1 MPGGGT
7 LRFATANVTLG
18 DDYAVEYP
26 GVVPGDYVV
35 VYVSDTGVGMD
46 ADTRARAFEPF
57 FSTKEAGKGTGL
69 GLSVVDRIV
78 REHHGR
84 ISVASAPG
92 RGTTFE
98 VLLPLLPAARAAAA
112 APAPVA

>member
-1 MPGGGT
+1 MPDGGT

-18 DDYAVEYP
+18 DEYAVEYP

-57 FSTKEAGKGTGL
+57 FTTKAVGKGTGL
-69 GLSVVDRIV
+69 GLSTVFGIVQQSGGHVTVDSVV
-78 REHHGR
+78 
-84 ISVASAPG
+84 G
-92 RGTTFE
+92 RGTTFQ
-98 VLLPLLPAARAAAA
+98 VYLPRIAVIDEPESARGGAE
-112 APAPVA
+112 